1 MARRKPTGASKTRKP
16 APPVI
21 DVGEPVKPGDE
32 VADAPET
39 AADAAAADAGVPDDD
54 EIDQELAEELGKHP
68 VLDVEVADEKPD
80 KPDKPDRPSA
90 DRPQRSLARRDPLA
104 IYMAEA
110 RRYPIL
116 TSEQEHELA
125 VRLFDHNDSAAARR
139 LIEANLRL
147 VVKIAY
153 EFRRAQW
160 NVLDLVQE
168 GNLGLMHAVRKYD
181 PHRGVRLTTYA
192 GHWIRAYILRF
203 VMTNFHLVKI
213 GTTRAQRKLFFNL
226 KKERAHLERL
236 GFQPTTALLAE
247 RLAVPEREVVDMQYR
262 LAGPETSLDAPIST
276 SDGGTRTRMDY
287 LPGEEPPADSVL
299 ANAEISNLLH
309 KFGNTLEGREAVIFK
324 ERLLAEDPATL
335 QQIGERY
342 KLSRERVRQIEAR
355 MLANLKDYLEQELGS
370 AVDIA
375 ALTRE

>member
-1 MARRKPTGASKTRKP
+1 MARRKPTGGSETRKP
-16 APPVI
+16 AQVVI
-21 DVGEPVKPGDE
+21 DIGEPVEPGDE
-32 VADAPET
+32 ATPAP
-39 AADAAAADAGVPDDD
+39 AAAADAGVPDDA
-54 EIDQELAEELGKHP
+54 EIDQELAEELGKQP
-68 VLDVEVADEKPD
+68 VLDIEVADEKPD
-80 KPDKPDRPSA
+80 KLDKPDRPSA
-90 DRPQRSLARRDPLA
+90 NRPQRSLTRRDPLA

-110 RRYPIL
+110 RRYSIL

-125 VRLFDHNDSAAARR
+125 VRLYEHNDSAAARR

-236 GFQPTTALLAE
+236 GFQPTTAQLAE
-247 RLAVPEREVVDMQYR
+247 RLDVPEHEVVDMQYR
-262 LAGPETSLDAPIST
+262 LAGPEVSLDAPIST
-276 SDGGTRTRMDY
+276 DDGSTRTRMDY
-287 LPGEEPPADSVL
+287 LPGEQPPADSVL
-299 ANAEISNLLH
+299 ANAEISNLLQ
-309 KFGNTLEGREAVIFK
+309 KFGKTLDGREATIFQ

-335 QQIGERY
+335 QQIGARY
-342 KLSRERVRQIEAR
+342 NLSRERVRQIEAR
-355 MLANLKDYLEQELGS
+355 MLANLKEYLEQELGS